1 MTDRKQEPNNQND
14 RQEHERYLVSEPN
27 VQAPSSEIE
36 EVEVQ
41 SLKEEGKEVS
51 DFEDYLPFEVSRQIL
66 YRNDKAFDEKLQEMV
81 SQES

>member
-1 MTDRKQEPNNQND
+1 M
-14 RQEHERYLVSEPN
+14 SEPN

-51 DFEDYLPFEVSRQIL
+51 DFEDYLPFEVSR
-66 YRNDKAFDEKLQEMV
+66 
-81 SQES
+81 